1 MIPVVLVLALGYAAG
16 RHHSFDDVQRKGFSS
31 LALQYALPASLF
43 LAMANVDRRLLLQQG
58 PIAVVMLVGYSGLF
72 LLGYWMLRAIGVEK
86 LKATLYS
93 YTVSSTAVPIYGLT
107 VLVPIYGSQ
116 IGSGVVGLAAL
127 ITNLAQVSVAIFL
140 LEAAVLKPGEHP
152 SVWRTVVRSASNPLV
167 WAPVLG
173 AVFALL
179 GWQLSP
185 LVSAGLGPLAV
196 SAAGVAIFASGLVLS
211 AYPMKL
217 TSFSVICSVLVCIV
231 LKPALFFGMIRGGH
245 LTTKLATA
253 TFVGS
258 AMPTSTPSVL
268 FAQQYDACEAEMAG
282 IMLLTTIGMLVTV
295 PATIVMSPFL

>member
-1 MIPVVLVLALGYAAG
+1 MIPVVFVLALGYAAG
-16 RHHSFDDVQRKGFSS
+16 RHHSFDDDQRKGFSS

-58 PIAVVMLVGYSGLF
+58 PIAVVMLIGYSGLF
-72 LLGYWMLRAIGVEK
+72 LLGYWILRVMRVGK

-127 ITNLAQVSVAIFL
+127 VTNLAQVSVAIYL
-140 LEAAVLKPGEHP
+140 LEASASNSDEHP
-152 SVWRTVVRSASNPLV
+152 SVWRTVGRSALNPLV

-173 AVFALL
+173 AIFALL
-179 GWQLSP
+179 SWQPSS
-185 LVSAGLGPLAV
+185 LVAAGLAPLAV

-211 AYPMKL
+211 AYPVKL
-217 TSFSVICSVLVCIV
+217 TSFSVICSALVCIV

-245 LTTKLATA
+245 MATKLATA

-282 IMLLTTIGMLVTV
+282 IMLLTTVGMLVTV
-295 PATIVMSPFL
+295 PTTIAMSPFL